1 MLNHPQFLFQNPPA
15 TRGGTDLIGPHYR
28 NSAEATCISTVGL
41 TAICS
46 RTENHGDHLMSRIR
60 TNGVETV
67 FEDEGNG
74 QAVVLLHGFP
84 FDRTMWRDQ
93 IEVLRGSFRVIA
105 PDLRGLGETRSSA
118 EVATMVQMASDV
130 AALLDQLEIDR
141 AVICRLSM
149 GGYVAFDFQHSFPDR
164 VRALVLAGTR
174 APADSD
180 QEKQNRERQVA
191 RMLAE
196 GMKGI
201 AEETLPKLLA
211 RKTLA
216 RKPEVVKRVREM
228 IESSDAHGTAAAQR
242 GMAMR
247 RDYSDDLAEINVPT
261 LIVVGSE
268 DSITPVSDAEVMHRQ
283 IRDSRLEII
292 DEAAHVS
299 NLEQPE
305 VFNRALEAFLQTC
318 GCAA

>member
-1 MLNHPQFLFQNPPA
+1 MDQ
-15 TRGGTDLIGPHYR
+15 
-28 NSAEATCISTVGL
+28 
-41 TAICS
+41 
-46 RTENHGDHLMSRIR
+46 MSRIK

-67 FEDEGNG
+67 FEDEGSG
-74 QAVVLLHGFP
+74 PAIVLLHGFP

-93 IEVLRGSFRVIA
+93 VEGLRSSYRVIA

-118 EVATMVQMASDV
+118 EVATMDQMARDV

-141 AVICRLSM
+141 AVICGLSM

-164 VRALVLAGTR
+164 VRALVLAGSR
-174 APADSD
+174 APADND
-180 QEKQNRERQVA
+180 QEKQNRERQAA

-201 AEETLPKLLA
+201 AVETLPKLLGQE
-211 RKTLA
+211 TLA

-228 IESSDAHGTAAAQR
+228 IERSDAHGAAAAQR
-242 GMAMR
+242 GMAAR
-247 RDYSDDLAEINVPT
+247 RDYSGDLAQINVPT
-261 LIVVGSE
+261 LIVVGRE
-268 DSITPVSDAEVMHRQ
+268 DSIRPVSDAEFMHSQ
-283 IRDSRLEII
+283 IRNSRLEII
-292 DEAAHVS
+292 DGAAHVS

-305 VFNRALEAFLQTC
+305 VFNRALRAFLQTR

>member
-1 MLNHPQFLFQNPPA
+1 
-15 TRGGTDLIGPHYR
+15 
-28 NSAEATCISTVGL
+28 
-41 TAICS
+41 
-46 RTENHGDHLMSRIR
+46 MSRIK

-74 QAVVLLHGFP
+74 PAIVFLHGFP

-93 IEVLRGSFRVIA
+93 VEVLRGTYRVIA
-105 PDLRGLGETRSSA
+105 PDLRGLGETRSAA
-118 EVATMVQMASDV
+118 EVATMDQMARDV

-141 AVICRLSM
+141 AVVCGLSM

-174 APADSD
+174 APADSE
-180 QEKQNRERQVA
+180 QEKQNRERQAA

-211 RKTLA
+211 PETLA
-216 RKPEVVKRVREM
+216 RQPEVVKRVREM
-228 IESSDAHGTAAAQR
+228 IESSDAHGAAAAQR
-242 GMAMR
+242 GMAVR
-247 RDYSDDLAEINVPT
+247 RDYSDDLAQINVPA
-261 LIVVGSE
+261 LIIVGRE
-268 DSITPVSDAEVMHRQ
+268 DSIRPVSDAEFMHRQ
-283 IRDSRLEII
+283 LRDSRLEII
-292 DEAAHVS
+292 DKASHVS

-305 VFNRALEAFLQTC
+305 VFNRALGAFLQAS

>member
-1 MLNHPQFLFQNPPA
+1 
-15 TRGGTDLIGPHYR
+15 
-28 NSAEATCISTVGL
+28 
-41 TAICS
+41 
-46 RTENHGDHLMSRIR
+46 MSRIK

-74 QAVVLLHGFP
+74 PAIVFLHGFP

-93 IEVLRGSFRVIA
+93 VEVLRGTYRVIA
-105 PDLRGLGETRSSA
+105 PDLRGLGETRSAA
-118 EVATMVQMASDV
+118 EVATMDQMARDV

-141 AVICRLSM
+141 AVVCGLSM

-174 APADSD
+174 APADSE
-180 QEKQNRERQVA
+180 QEKQNRERQAA

-211 RKTLA
+211 PETLA
-216 RKPEVVKRVREM
+216 RQPEVVKRVREM
-228 IESSDAHGTAAAQR
+228 IESSDAHGAAAAQR
-242 GMAMR
+242 GMAVR
-247 RDYSDDLAEINVPT
+247 RDYSDDLAQINVPA
-261 LIVVGSE
+261 LIIVGRE
-268 DSITPVSDAEVMHRQ
+268 DSIRPVSDAEFMHRQ
-283 IRDSRLEII
+283 LRDSRLEII
-292 DEAAHVS
+292 DKAAHLS

-305 VFNRALEAFLQTC
+305 VFNRALGAFLQAS